1 MGYGILDM
9 KPLPSLPNCS
19 EVKPTPHFSL
29 LTPVYLT
36 ISRGVS
42 TLFQAIY
49 LGITLFKFIR
59 LVPTNA
65 RNSVWPLYRLF
76 IRDGIGYFV
85 IIFGVNISAFLSQKM
100 GGQLFEVYGAVW
112 IVSLPSVAG
121 CRMVLNIRDAINEQ
135 LPIIERSEARQ
146 SFISSD
152 VRHITRQR
160 TRDVESSVDQTGFSH
175 TSTEIVYG
183 IAI

>member
-1 MGYGILDM
+1 
-9 KPLPSLPNCS
+9 
-19 EVKPTPHFSL
+19 
-29 LTPVYLT
+29 
-36 ISRGVS
+36 
-42 TLFQAIY
+42 
-49 LGITLFKFIR
+49 
-59 LVPTNA
+59 
-65 RNSVWPLYRLF
+65 
-76 IRDGIGYFV
+76 
-85 IIFGVNISAFLSQKM
+85 M
-100 GGQLFEVYGAVW
+100 GGQLFEVYGAV
-112 IVSLPSVAG
+112 SLNIFLSAGSCLCHLSQYVMNHTFHTEKSDANSDDHKG